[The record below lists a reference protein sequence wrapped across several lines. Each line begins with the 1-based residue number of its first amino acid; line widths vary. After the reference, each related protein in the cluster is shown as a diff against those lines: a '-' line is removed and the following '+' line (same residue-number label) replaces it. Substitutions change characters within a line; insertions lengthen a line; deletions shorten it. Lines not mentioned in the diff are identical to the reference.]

1 MNTSVYPQSRHLMG
15 PGPSDVHPRVL
26 AAMANP
32 TVSHLDPEFILM
44 MDNLKD
50 MLRYAFQT
58 ENELTIPL
66 SGPASVGM
74 ESCFVN
80 LIEPDDKVIV
90 CQNGAFGGR
99 MRENVERIGAK
110 AVMVTDDW
118 GCPVDPQKVSDAL
131 SCNPDTKAVAFV
143 HAETSTGV
151 QSDAAT
157 ICAIARQNNALSI
170 VDCVT
175 SLAGSPVL
183 TDKWEADAIYSGS
196 QKCLSCTPGIS
207 PLTLSPRA
215 VDVLRNRKKKGQSW
229 FMDLNL
235 LMDYWG
241 EGSSRSYHHTA
252 PINSLYGL
260 HESLTLLQEEGIE
273 NAWQR
278 HSSMHLALRHGIEAL
293 DLSFLVAENDR
304 LPQLNT
310 ICIPDSV
317 NEADVRSYLLSKYN
331 LEVGAGLGI
340 LDGKVWRIGVMGQ
353 SAKKENIILFLS
365 GLEDA
370 LEKQGLRIK
379 KGESVYAA
387 QRALGS

>member
-1 MNTSVYPQSRHLMG
+1 
-15 PGPSDVHPRVL
+15 
-26 AAMANP
+26 
-32 TVSHLDPEFILM
+32 
-44 MDNLKD
+44 
-50 MLRYAFQT
+50 
-58 ENELTIPL
+58 
-66 SGPASVGM
+66 
-74 ESCFVN
+74 
-80 LIEPDDKVIV
+80 
-90 CQNGAFGGR
+90 
-99 MRENVERIGAK
+99 
-110 AVMVTDDW
+110 
-118 GCPVDPQKVSDAL
+118 
-131 SCNPDTKAVAFV
+131 
-143 HAETSTGV
+143 
-151 QSDAAT
+151 
-157 ICAIARQNNALSI
+157 
-170 VDCVT
+170 
-175 SLAGSPVL
+175 
-183 TDKWEADAIYSGS
+183 
-196 QKCLSCTPGIS
+196 
-207 PLTLSPRA
+207 
-215 VDVLRNRKKKGQSW
+215 
-229 FMDLNL
+229 MDLNL